1 MDGIPGELIGIL
13 RRAFAESEVFEDNR
27 TLRNFFKERESLKPW
42 WTSVPEGHNPQSRAD
57 GLIGFLSNKS
67 RARGRTT
74 EWYDGL
80 PLLVIFIGEL
90 ILYYKEKCESGRGE
104 PPEEVMSLFI
114 AVAPSVPGLPL
125 TGTH

>member
-1 MDGIPGELIGIL
+1 MDGIPGELFGIL
-13 RRAFAESEVFEDNR
+13 RRAFEKSEVFESNR
-27 TLRNFFKERESLKPW
+27 TLRDFFEARQSLNPW
-42 WTSVPEGHNPQSRAD
+42 YSSVPEAD
-57 GLIGFLSNKS
+57 SLHGRVDALIAFLSNKS

-90 ILYYKEKCESGRGE
+90 ILYYKEKRESGRGE

-114 AVAPSVPGLPL
+114 AVAPSVPELPL
-125 TGTH
+125 LK